1 MKGLIII
8 NSFTSSP
15 AISYKAWRLM
25 SEFRLKG
32 IECDVVKTVDLP
44 VIYKNG
50 IETIPDIDE
59 WGFCVYLDKDKYL
72 IDAIEK
78 RMQYSTR
85 ENLLFYVMIRWLLS
99 KL

>member
-50 IETIPDIDE
+50 IETIPDILHSQSKNAQGKSE
-59 WGFCVYLDKDKYL
+59 DKV
-72 IDAIEK
+72 II
-78 RMQYSTR
+78 
-85 ENLLFYVMIRWLLS
+85 
-99 KL
+99 

>member
-25 SEFRLKG
+25 SEFRIKG

-44 VIYKNG
+44 VIYKM
-50 IETIPDIDE
+50 E
-59 WGFCVYLDKDKYL
+59 
-72 IDAIEK
+72 
-78 RMQYSTR
+78 
-85 ENLLFYVMIRWLLS
+85 
-99 KL
+99 